1 MFDELKEALKPA
13 AAVLRDAEIPFLLG
27 GGLACWARGG
37 PESEH
42 DLDFMVKPEDADRA
56 LKAFEEAG
64 LRVDR
69 PPENWLYKAWL
80 DGVMIDLIFEPKGN
94 PIDDA
99 MFERSDELEVNAVPM
114 RVMALE
120 DVMTT
125 KLAALREHAV
135 DYDSVLEIGRA
146 LREQIDWNVV
156 WERTSSSPYARA
168 FFYLAEELDILGER
182 RASRGTD
189 SSAAPSGTARG
200 E

>member
-1 MFDELKEALKPA
+1 MPVFEELKEALKPA
-13 AAVLRDAEIPFLLG
+13 AAVLREAEIPFLLG

-42 DLDFMVKPEDADRA
+42 DLDFMVKPEDAERA

-125 KLAALREHAV
+125 KLMALTEQEP
-135 DYDSVLEIGRA
+135 DLSSVLELARS
-146 LREQIDWNVV
+146 LREQIDWGQVRK
-156 WERTSSSPYARA
+156 RTAESPFARA
-168 FFYLAEELDILGER
+168 FFTLVEELGVVE
-182 RASRGTD
+182 AV
-189 SSAAPSGTARG
+189 
-200 E
+200 